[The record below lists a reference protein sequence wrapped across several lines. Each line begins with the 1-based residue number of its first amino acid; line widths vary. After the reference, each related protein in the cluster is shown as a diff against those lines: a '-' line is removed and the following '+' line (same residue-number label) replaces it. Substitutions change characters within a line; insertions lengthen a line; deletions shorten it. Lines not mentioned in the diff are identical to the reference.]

1 LPFPLVFEK
10 TPEFSGFK
18 PDSYLYSVGLSYRD
32 FATLM
37 AAAKKSEKRFVV
49 ATTDTFFK
57 NRDIPDNVTV
67 YRNAFGKVADDLME
81 RAAAVILPLE
91 RTSSPAA
98 EATLISAMCYGKP
111 VIITK
116 TITTEEYITDGLDGL
131 LVPWKNPDA
140 ILDAINFLFS
150 NPEKAAEIGRRARQT
165 VLTTHTM
172 ERYSKKIVDII
183 QSDLRGNSA

>member
-1 LPFPLVFEK
+1 
-10 TPEFSGFK
+10 
-18 PDSYLYSVGLSYRD
+18 
-32 FATLM
+32 
-37 AAAKKSEKRFVV
+37 
-49 ATTDTFFK
+49 
-57 NRDIPDNVTV
+57 
-67 YRNAFGKVADDLME
+67 ME